1 MRSLFLLSLTAVS
14 AAALMVA
21 CGGGSSAP
29 AAPTTTISGS
39 AVKGPVNGA
48 TVTVKD
54 AATGA
59 VLGTTTT
66 GAGGTYSLSVAFS
79 GDVIVEVSGGTYTDE
94 ATGAST
100 PLSTPMKVVLAANG
114 GTVTG
119 VVTPLTTMAFNS
131 AFPSGTKPTSAGF
144 KTVASTL
151 ATQFK
156 LTGVDLATSVP
167 TVSGS
172 LDAYGKVLAGIS
184 RYLKDNSVALSS
196 LTAAALSNAQWTTFS
211 GTFAS
216 AYNAANP
223 GTPITY
229 SFDGSKFVISTG
241 ASGAGGAGAAG
252 SLTVAATV
260 SGVTTQ
266 FNIAGASKPA
276 SQTDFCGAL
285 TNASSATSLNN
296 ALGAVGTFTVNSCT
310 FNGTV
315 GNVGATLAITSPFAL
330 ILPYTIVY
338 TYN

>member
-1 MRSLFLLSLTAVS
+1 MRSFVLFSLTALS
-14 AAALMVA
+14 AAALLVA
-21 CGGGSSAP
+21 CGGGSTAP
-29 AAPTTTISGS
+29 AVATTTISGS

-59 VLGTTTT
+59 TLGTTTT
-66 GAGGTYSLSVAFS
+66 GAGGTYSLGVAFS
-79 GDVIVEVSGGTYTDE
+79 GDVIVEVNGGTYTDE

-100 PLSTPMKVVLAANG
+100 ALSTPMKLVLAANG

-131 AFPSGTKPTSAGF
+131 AFPTGTKPTSANF
-144 KTVASTL
+144 KTVAATL

-156 LTGVDLATSVP
+156 LTGIDLAATVP

-196 LTAAALSNAQWTTFS
+196 LTATALSNAQWTAFS
-211 GTFAS
+211 GTFAT

-229 SFDGSKFVISTG
+229 SFDGSKMVISGT
-241 ASGAGGAGAAG
+241 GAGGGAGGAG

-266 FNIAGASKPA
+266 FNIASASKPA

-315 GNVGATLAITSPFAL
+315 GNVGATLAITSPVAL
-330 ILPYTIVY
+330 TLPYTIVY

>member
-1 MRSLFLLSLTAVS
+1 MRSLFLLSLTAIS

-21 CGGGSSAP
+21 CGGGGSAAP
-29 AAPTTTISGS
+29 AVATTTISGS

-66 GAGGTYSLSVAFS
+66 GTGGTYSLSVAFS

-223 GTPITY
+223 GMPITY
-229 SFDGSKFVISTG
+229 SFDGSKMVIGGT
-241 ASGAGGAGAAG
+241 GAGGGSGTCGIRISGVISSFPTNLDVCVSGIAAG
-252 SLTVAATV
+252 SCTSSNTSLTG
-260 SGVTTQ
+260 SLPG
-266 FNIAGASKPA
+266 IPG
-276 SQTDFCGAL
+276 
-285 TNASSATSLNN
+285 ATSLTYTYSPTC
-296 ALGAVGTFTVNSCT
+296 AP
-310 FNGTV
+310 
-315 GNVGATLAITSPFAL
+315 GATVITLAP
-330 ILPYTIVY
+330 
-338 TYN
+338 

>member
-1 MRSLFLLSLTAVS
+1 MRSLVLPGLTTLC
-14 AAALMVA
+14 AAALLAA
-21 CGGGSSAP
+21 CGGGSTAVP
-29 AAPTTTISGS
+29 ATTTISGS

-59 VLGTTTT
+59 SLGSTTT
-66 GAGGTYSLSVAFS
+66 GSGGTYSLAVAFS
-79 GDVIVEVSGGTYTDE
+79 GDVVVEVSGGTYTDE

-100 PLSTPMKVVLAANG
+100 PLSTPMKVVLAAGG

-144 KTVASTL
+144 KTVATAL

-156 LTGVDLATSVP
+156 LTGIDLATSVP

-172 LDAYGKVLAGIS
+172 LDAYGKVLAGVS
-184 RYLKDNSVALSS
+184 RYLKDNGVALGS
-196 LTAAALSNAQWTTFS
+196 LTTAALSNTQWAAFS

-229 SFDGSKFVISTG
+229 SFDGSKMVIGGTG
-241 ASGAGGAGAAG
+241 SGGGSGTCGVTVSGIISSIPISQNICVNGIAAG
-252 SLTVAATV
+252 SCTSANTSLAG
-260 SGVTTQ
+260 SLP
-266 FNIAGASKPA
+266 NIPG
-276 SQTDFCGAL
+276 
-285 TNASSATSLNN
+285 ATSLTYTYSPTC
-296 ALGAVGTFTVNSCT
+296 AA
-310 FNGTV
+310 
-315 GNVGATLAITSPFAL
+315 GATVITLAP
-330 ILPYTIVY
+330 
-338 TYN
+338 